1 MSEPQK
7 SRSSTPSLL
16 SRLLGERP
24 ASGDAVNR
32 SALRPGQKSTPPQKR
47 RISFW
52 YWAIIFLALLWAQSV
67 FSHRDTQAITYDAF
81 LQDLRNGHIA
91 EVVLSDSEI
100 RGRYVAADRDGRKA
114 FVTARVDPAVAA
126 DLWA

>member
-1 MSEPQK
+1 M
-7 SRSSTPSLL
+7 